1 MDPESTAGL
10 LGWFYISVVA
20 AALTATAFP
29 ILYSLGPWY
38 KDPLGR
44 ALMWKALSFAFII
57 DLTAIFY
64 VDPLNNLTLSIAITT
79 IAFSLVSFSTG
90 YLTWMLWHH
99 NFIRPKKEDT
109 MRTRSEY
116 QEAIR
121 KSGPFLSDP
130 AYTALRR
137 LVEYVL
143 PAAGALYFTLAEI
156 WGLPRAAEVVG
167 TFAAINTFLGVVV
180 HISRKNYNESDA
192 KFDGQLNVDTSDPER
207 DIFQVDLGD
216 DLPNLAS
223 KDAITLKVK
232 SK

>member
-1 MDPESTAGL
+1 MNPESTAAL
-10 LGWFYISVVA
+10 LGWFYIPVVT

-29 ILYSLGPWY
+29 VLYSLGPWY

-44 ALMWKALSFAFII
+44 ALMWKAISFAFIL
-57 DLTAIFY
+57 DLTAVFY
-64 VDPLNNLTLSIAITT
+64 LLRPIDPTPLIAITT
-79 IAFSLVSFSTG
+79 LAFSLVTFSTG
-90 YLTWMLWHH
+90 YLTWMLWKH

-109 MRTRSEY
+109 MQTRSAY
-116 QEAIR
+116 QDAQR
-121 KSGPFLSDP
+121 KSGPYLSDA
-130 AYTALRR
+130 AYVAFRR

-167 TFAAINTFLGVVV
+167 TIAAINTFLGVVV
-180 HISRKNYNESDA
+180 HISRKNYNESDE